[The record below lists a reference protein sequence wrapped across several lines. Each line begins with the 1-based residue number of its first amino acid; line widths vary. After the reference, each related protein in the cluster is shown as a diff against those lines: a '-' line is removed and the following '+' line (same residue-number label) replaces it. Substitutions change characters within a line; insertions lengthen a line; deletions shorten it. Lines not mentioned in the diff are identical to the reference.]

1 MIPNDTSYYILL
13 GANKDYR
20 YEIIQENI
28 TLANFQV
35 DSNEKK
41 NTNLLVNSDI
51 YQRVRSIF
59 DKNNLIDSEQMK
71 KL

>member
-1 MIPNDTSYYILL
+1 LP
-13 GANKDYR
+13 GANKDHR